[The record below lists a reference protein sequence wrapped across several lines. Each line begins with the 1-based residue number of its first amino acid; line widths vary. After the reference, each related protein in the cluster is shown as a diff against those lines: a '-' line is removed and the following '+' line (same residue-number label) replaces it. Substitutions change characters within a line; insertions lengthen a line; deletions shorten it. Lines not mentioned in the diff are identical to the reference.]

1 MSDKSSTELTTTDI
15 ASLQEYLK
23 AIEKIRKREPEQL
36 PAEIWDKVWTEI
48 QATGQVPTEYRDRIS
63 VSDVTERKYHLE
75 GDRVVFDENEQVVKE
90 CYDILWERW
99 NSERNQ
105 IEHKYHD
112 VIVKALRVILAR
124 GLKDDSDN
132 ENQALV
138 DVRKLLRDEIKK
150 NSLAIIAEKIE
161 DIDIPVDKVNRDIW
175 GLLEYNSKGLKTSQ
189 RYNVAKRG
197 SEKPI
202 DIFYSLDFSGLEDV
216 TITRKLE
223 PYDKRVYITVAA
235 RFNAGYDTMTIQQ
248 IYNDMQHK
256 GRAGA
261 SDIKKINESLTKMA
275 QAWLS
280 IDNIVEAQI
289 YNYDHLK
296 YDGPLLPM
304 ERVQGIINN
313 QIADAAIHVFREPP
327 MVWFAR
333 KRKQFTTI
341 NAKLFD
347 TPLSKTNANIA
358 LEDYLIIEIS
368 RIKNGKRDNKMLY
381 ETIYENSNI
390 KTQKQKQR
398 APEKIHKLLTYY
410 VNCGYI
416 KAYKKV
422 TGGVVITY

>member
-1 MSDKSSTELTTTDI
+1 MSDKSSIELTTTDI

-36 PAEIWDKVWTEI
+36 SNEIWDKAWPEI
-48 QATGQVPTEYRDRIS
+48 QATGQVPAEYRDRID
-63 VSDVTERKYHLE
+63 VNDVTDRKHHLE
-75 GDRVVFDENEQVVKE
+75 SDRVIYEDDTQTTKVY
-90 CYDILWERW
+90 YDIVWERW
-99 NSERNQ
+99 NSELNQ
-105 IEHKYHD
+105 VEYKYHD

-124 GLKDDSDN
+124 LEDDSDD
-132 ENQALV
+132 EKHALV

-161 DIDIPVDKVNRDIW
+161 DIDIPIDKVNRDIW
-175 GLLEYNSKGLKTSQ
+175 GLLEYNSKSPKTSQ

-248 IYNDMQHK
+248 IYKDMQHK

-280 IDNIVEAQI
+280 IDNILEAQI

-304 ERVQGIINN
+304 ERVQGVINN

-347 TPLSKTNANIA
+347 TQLSKTNANIA

-368 RIKNGKRDNKMLY
+368 RIKNGNRDNKMLY

-416 KAYKKV
+416 KSYKKV
-422 TGGVVITY
+422 NGGVVITY